1 MADARLRWI
10 LLLFTIQGLLL
21 VLIPHALSMLPP
33 SGRDVGAMITPRQNM
48 IMSLTYVL
56 PLALSYPAAA
66 ALIAMLDSGLRTALL
81 DSWSNSLFL
90 IILAELAAAIFWL
103 LELQRRSIIG
113 PDRQPR
119 SLAGAAIAGIL
130 SSLLIVPCMT
140 VLLAYIGDSNDIGES
155 ALTLLASALGISL
168 PLWRPIM
175 RLRAQTR
182 LRRIGWNRPR
192 TEGGRPAPPC
202 GNACLW
208 PEQTTAPSRR
218 RDGSSSNRCPLAQTR
233 IPSRPDDAPPNPDN

>member
-33 SGRDVGAMITPRQNM
+33 SGRDVGAMTTPRQNM
-48 IMSLTYVL
+48 TMSLTYVL
-56 PLALSYPAAA
+56 PLTLSYPAAA
-66 ALIAMLDSGLRTALL
+66 ALIAMLDSGPRTALL

-113 PDRQPR
+113 PDRQQR

-155 ALTLLASALGISL
+155 ALALLASALGISL

-182 LRRIGWNRPR
+182 LLRWNRSR

-202 GNACLW
+202 DNACLW

-218 RDGSSSNRCPLAQTR
+218 RDGPSSNRCPLAQTR
-233 IPSRPDDAPPNPDN
+233 IPSRPDDTPPNPDN